1 MKKSAV
7 IEVILMVGFSSMQG
21 RVLFTLR
28 LTQKSSPM
36 GCRTLFFFFSSQET
50 GNMDIYCSKG
60 PKNFKEAISGSW
72 LKNDLILL
80 QAYCQ
85 HNAVLALQDV

>member
-1 MKKSAV
+1 
-7 IEVILMVGFSSMQG
+7 
-21 RVLFTLR
+21 
-28 LTQKSSPM
+28 
-36 GCRTLFFFFSSQET
+36 
-50 GNMDIYCSKG
+50 MDIYCSKG